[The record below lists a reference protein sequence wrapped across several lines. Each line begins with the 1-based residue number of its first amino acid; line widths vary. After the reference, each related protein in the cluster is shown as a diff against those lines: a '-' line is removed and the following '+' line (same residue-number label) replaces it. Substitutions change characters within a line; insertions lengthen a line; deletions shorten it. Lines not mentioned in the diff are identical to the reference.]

1 MKTLLFLGFMCLF
14 MSCHKYPDT
23 VEQALKQAGDNRKEL
38 EKVLEHFRRQGKIP
52 YQSACFLIENMPYHQ
67 SKKMILL
74 DSAYNSYFERVD
86 SIYSQL
92 FANMTIEEI
101 RPYKK
106 KKHDSLCISL
116 AEKFN
121 GFVVPKISNVDK
133 TDIQIIDSEFLVD
146 NIESALRIWN
156 EKGYKTDEDFDFF
169 KEFILPY
176 RTTNEFPLIKRSQ
189 IRKMYKKIL
198 LDSLLDTTHESVER
212 YKIYVDKCRWLNKYV
227 KPKKHMGIYDLFVPR
242 FKMDCHN
249 MTNWSCNVLRACG
262 IPVVYEYTPKWLDRD
277 SKHYWCNSP
286 DSTGI
291 VQPYTAPG
299 NNLREDWD
307 SNIKYCGK
315 VYRKTFGVQYNTP
328 YFMATENEFIPKQ
341 FSTPLLSDQTFRY
354 HQTITFRLP
363 LLDNIDNNI
372 AYICMV
378 TTKGL
383 TPVGWGKIDH
393 RKSEIIFEQIPLNT
407 LFFPVIFDGE
417 TMLDINEPFMILSS
431 RLRKDIPEPLT
442 VNEQQKKKL
451 DISLVNG
458 KLLVTGA
465 NKQLSGMKYI
475 TLKCDTTKKETL
487 HLLRKYPEKRRLKAL
502 QERIKGSYILGSNK
516 EKRDFDTLYI
526 LDYVPYPYF
535 QEVEFKNDKKY
546 RYYRFRNPDKKGVNI
561 AHMEFLGKYSRN
573 HKCSSPTPLPIF
585 SKEQLEDKNQSL
597 YRINGIPLNTGHN
610 AADAFD
616 GNYDTY
622 VTTSSVG
629 MDFGTPVQINRIRFV
644 PRTANNGIVP
654 GNSYALFY
662 YANGWKEFKI
672 LYAENS
678 YLDFKDVPYATL
690 YWLRNLTTGKE
701 ELPFFYSNGK
711 QYFLHT
717 DTINESIY

>member
-1 MKTLLFLGFMCLF
+1 MK
-14 MSCHKYPDT
+14 K
-23 VEQALKQAGDNRKEL
+23 VIKQIR
-38 EKVLEHFRRQGKIP
+38 
-52 YQSACFLIENMPYHQ
+52 
-67 SKKMILL
+67 ILTF
-74 DSAYNSYFERVD
+74 S
-86 SIYSQL
+86 
-92 FANMTIEEI
+92 
-101 RPYKK
+101 
-106 KKHDSLCISL
+106 
-116 AEKFN
+116 
-121 GFVVPKISNVDK
+121 
-133 TDIQIIDSEFLVD
+133 
-146 NIESALRIWN
+146 
-156 EKGYKTDEDFDFF
+156 

-176 RTTNEFPLIKRSQ
+176 RTTNEYPLMKRSQ
-189 IRKMYKKIL
+189 IRKMYEKIL
-198 LDSLLDTTHESVER
+198 LDSLLGTIHESVEW

-227 KPKKHMGIYDLFVPR
+227 KPKEHMGIYDLFVPR

-262 IPVVYEYTPKWLDRD
+262 IPAVYEFTPKWLDRD

-291 VQPYTAPG
+291 IQPYTAPG

-328 YFMATENEFIPKQ
+328 YFMAAEDEFVPEQ

-354 HQTITFRLP
+354 HQTITLRLP

-372 AYICMV
+372 AYICMF

-417 TMLDINEPFMILSS
+417 TMLEINEPFMILSS

-458 KLLVTGA
+458 KLLVTGE
-465 NKQLSGMKYI
+465 NKQSAGMKYI

-516 EKRDFDTLYI
+516 EKRD
-526 LDYVPYPYF
+526 
-535 QEVEFKNDKKY
+535 
-546 RYYRFRNPDKKGVNI
+546 
-561 AHMEFLGKYSRN
+561 LG
-573 HKCSSPTPLPIF
+573 
-585 SKEQLEDKNQSL
+585 E
-597 YRINGIPLNTGHN
+597 
-610 AADAFD
+610 
-616 GNYDTY
+616 
-622 VTTSSVG
+622 
-629 MDFGTPVQINRIRFV
+629 
-644 PRTANNGIVP
+644 
-654 GNSYALFY
+654 
-662 YANGWKEFKI
+662 
-672 LYAENS
+672 
-678 YLDFKDVPYATL
+678 
-690 YWLRNLTTGKE
+690 
-701 ELPFFYSNGK
+701 
-711 QYFLHT
+711 
-717 DTINESIY
+717 